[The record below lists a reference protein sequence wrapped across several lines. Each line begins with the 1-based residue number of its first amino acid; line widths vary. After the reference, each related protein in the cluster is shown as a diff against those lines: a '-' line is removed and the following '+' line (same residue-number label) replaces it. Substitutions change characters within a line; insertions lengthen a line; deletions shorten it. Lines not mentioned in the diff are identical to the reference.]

1 MTPYLERWAGDF
13 RARVELV
20 SYDELFRSTALP
32 QCVHVFTDID
42 RIDPQDRE
50 RAAYL
55 WATLRRA
62 APRLELL
69 NHPLLAMRRYE
80 LLRSLRESGINEF
93 DVYQLT
99 EARRPR
105 RFPVFLRVE
114 DDHLGPRSELLASQ
128 EAVDAAV
135 TQLVASGEGRDRRI
149 AVEFH
154 AQKEADGLYRKYA
167 AFYIAGTVLA
177 RHLMIGPHWMVK
189 DATRIRN
196 ESTLAEQRRY
206 CEENPHAEWIAS
218 VFRLAR
224 IDYGRI
230 DYGIVDGRLQVF
242 EINMNPTI
250 VTAETVEK
258 TPHNLR
264 FTAALT
270 AAYEELEAR
279 NGGAKHASE
288 LPRIAVDPPLRSRSA
303 RLVGGVLARLARRQ
317 LRRPV

>member
-13 RARVELV
+13 RNHVELV
-20 SYDELFRSTALP
+20 SYDELFRSTTLP
-32 QCVHVFTDID
+32 RCVHVFTDID

-55 WATLRRA
+55 WMTLRQA
-62 APRLELL
+62 APSLELL

-80 LLRSLRESGINEF
+80 LLRSLHETEINDF

-99 EARRPR
+99 EARKPR
-105 RFPVFLRVE
+105 RFPVFLRLE

-128 EAVDAAV
+128 QELDAAV
-135 TQLVASGEGRDRRI
+135 SELVANGKGRDRVI

-154 AQKEADGLYRKYA
+154 AQKETDGLYRKYA
-167 AFYIAGTVLA
+167 AFYLAGAVLP

-230 DYGIVDGRLQVF
+230 DYGVVDGRPQVF
-242 EINMNPTI
+242 EINTNPTI
-250 VTAETVEK
+250 LPGETVEK

-270 AAYEELEAR
+270 AAYEALEAR
-279 NGGAKHASE
+279 NGGARGARE
-288 LPRIAVDPPLRSRSA
+288 LSSIAVEPPLRGRSA
-303 RLVGGVLARLARRQ
+303 RVIGGVLARLAGRQ
-317 LRRPV
+317 LRRVV